1 MPGSVPGV
9 GDITARRSAHTAPVP
24 KVTVLIK
31 KHPNK
36 KLSGSRPCTTAA
48 GARGDKDSAARE
60 ARETGSRE
68 RWHLRRNLKAHW
80 APAEPGAEPRGCHTR
95 RKA

>member
-9 GDITARRSAHTAPVP
+9 GDITARRSAHMAPVP

-36 KLSGSRPCTTAA
+36 KLSGSRPCTAA
-48 GARGDKDSAARE
+48 ARGPWRQGLGCSGGQGNRFPGEVALE
-60 ARETGSRE
+60 AKSEGSLGT
-68 RWHLRRNLKAHW
+68 H
-80 APAEPGAEPRGCHTR
+80 
-95 RKA
+95 